1 VIILF
6 IDLNSGSYSTNITLF
21 PRIGLPR
28 ILFLDALYEI
38 YLMFLIYFSYAFR
51 NLSFARLTNDLIVAS
66 NSCFILDA
74 SCFSS
79 VYLELKRIVIRY
91 SNARPFPVI
100 PTLVNVDAGN
110 SPRNT
115 SNAFAFV
122 AAR

>member
-6 IDLNSGSYSTNITLF
+6 IDLNSGSNSTNFTLF

-38 YLMFLIYFSYAFR
+38 FLISLKYFCSAFPY
-51 NLSFARLTNDLIVAS
+51 LSFERLTNDLIVAS
-66 NSCFILDA
+66 NSCLILDA

-100 PTLVNVDAGN
+100 PTLVSVDAGN
-110 SPRNT
+110 SPRKT